1 MEEIMKKKGFKMPAV
16 FTILLAIIAVV
27 SIITQFVPG
36 VTPATF
42 ADFFMAPVNGFGDAL
57 DVSLFVLVIGGFLG
71 VVNET
76 GALNNGIGAVV
87 KKLNGKEI
95 LIIPIVMFLISLGG
109 TTYGMAEET
118 IALYAIVT
126 VTLLA
131 AGFDA
136 LVAVSTILFGSTA
149 GVMGSTVN
157 PFVVS
162 AALDALAGAELDIAI
177 DPSIVIFVNGVAWL
191 AVYALFCVFTMS
203 YAKKVKADK
212 TKSLLSEE
220 DLATV
225 NERYGEGKGETED
238 TEFTG
243 KQKLV
248 LCVFAFAFIVMI
260 MSVLP
265 WWSFNVT
272 IFDGWTSILTGAQF
286 GDWWFGDLTGWF
298 FWLAVIV
305 GLIYGYSDGKIVK
318 AFVAGACDMVSV
330 AFVIAVSRGISVVM
344 GSTGLSDV
352 ILNAAESA
360 LAGTSGIVFI
370 VGVYLLYIVLS
381 FLIPSSSGLAT
392 VSMPVIGGL
401 AARLGLPAEIVIC
414 ALSGASASINAISPT
429 SGVTMGGLEV
439 AGVGFGTWLKYAT
452 KVVVLAI
459 LLHMAILAVAMMIY
473 A

>member
-1 MEEIMKKKGFKMPAV
+1 MKKKGFKMPAV

-27 SIITQFVPG
+27 AIITNFIPG
-36 VTPATF
+36 LTPATF

-87 KKLNGKEI
+87 KKLNGREE

-109 TTYGMAEET
+109 TSYGMAEET
-118 IALYAIVT
+118 IALYALVT
-126 VTLLA
+126 ITLLA

-157 PFVVS
+157 PFAVS
-162 AALDALAGAELDIAI
+162 VSLDALKAAGMEPNASTVL
-177 DPSIVIFVNGVAWL
+177 FVNGISWL
-191 AVYALFCVFTMS
+191 AIYALFCVFTMN

-212 TKSLLSEE
+212 SKSLLSED
-220 DLATV
+220 DLA
-225 NERYGEGKGETED
+225 NINAKYGEGKGETEE

-248 LCVFAFAFIVMI
+248 LVVFAFAFVVMI

-265 WWSFNVT
+265 WYAFNIT
-272 IFDGWTSILTGAQF
+272 IFDGWTAVLTGYQF
-286 GDWWFGDLTGWF
+286 GDWWFGDLTAWF

-305 GLIYGYSDGKIVK
+305 GLIYGFSDGKIVK

-344 GSTGLSDV
+344 ASTGLDMMILDAASD
-352 ILNAAESA
+352 A
-360 LAGTSGIVFI
+360 LAGTSGIVFAI
-370 VGVYLLYIVLS
+370 GVYLLFIVLG

-392 VSMPVIGGL
+392 VSMPILGPL
-401 AARLGLPAEIVIC
+401 ANSLGLPAEIVVC

-439 AGVGFGTWLKYAT
+439 AGVGFGTWLKYCL
-452 KVVVLAI
+452 KVVILSI
-459 LLHMAILAVAMMIY
+459 LLHMVILSVAVVIVG
-473 A
+473 

>member
-1 MEEIMKKKGFKMPAV
+1 MKKKGFKMPAV

-27 SIITQFVPG
+27 AIITNFIPG
-36 VTPATF
+36 LTPATF

-87 KKLNGKEI
+87 KKLNGREE

-109 TTYGMAEET
+109 TSYGMAEET

-157 PFVVS
+157 PFAVS
-162 AALDALAGAELDIAI
+162 VSLDALKAAGLN
-177 DPSIVIFVNGVAWL
+177 PSPSTVLVVNGISWL
-191 AVYALFCVFTMS
+191 VCYVIFCVFTMS

-212 TKSLLSEE
+212 TKSLLSED
-220 DLATV
+220 DLA
-225 NERYGEGKGETED
+225 NINAKYGEGKGEAEE

-243 KQKLV
+243 KQKIV

-265 WWSFNVT
+265 WWSFGITV
-272 IFDGWTSILTGAQF
+272 FDGWTAVLTGYQF
-286 GDWWFGDLTGWF
+286 GDWWFGDLTAWF
-298 FWLAVIV
+298 FWLAVVV
-305 GLIYGYSDGKIVK
+305 GLVYGYSDGKIVK

-344 GSTGLSDV
+344 GSTGLDMM
-352 ILNAAESA
+352 ILDAASGA
-360 LAGTSGIVFI
+360 LAGTSGVVFA
-370 VGVYLLYIVLS
+370 VGVYLLFIILG

-392 VSMPVIGGL
+392 VSMPILGPL
-401 AARLGLPAEIVIC
+401 ANSLGIPAEVVVC

-439 AGVGFGTWLKYAT
+439 AGVGFGTWLKYAL
-452 KVVVLAI
+452 KVVILAI
-459 LLHMAILAVAMMIY
+459 LVHMAILAVATVVL

>member
-1 MEEIMKKKGFKMPAV
+1 MKKKGFKMPAV

-27 SIITQFVPG
+27 AIITNFIPG
-36 VTPATF
+36 LTPATF

-87 KKLNGKEI
+87 KKLNGREE

-109 TTYGMAEET
+109 TSYGMAEET
-118 IALYAIVT
+118 IALYSLVT
-126 VTLLA
+126 ITLLA

-157 PFVVS
+157 PFAVS
-162 AALDALAGAELDIAI
+162 VSLDALKAAGLTPNASTVL
-177 DPSIVIFVNGVAWL
+177 FVNGISWL
-191 AVYALFCVFTMS
+191 LIYVLFCVFTMN

-212 TKSLLSEE
+212 AATLLSEE
-220 DLATV
+220 DQA
-225 NERYGEGKGETED
+225 NIAAKYGDGKADDAED
-238 TEFTG
+238 SEFTG

-248 LCVFAFAFIVMI
+248 LIVFAFAFVVMI

-265 WWSFNVT
+265 WYAFGVT
-272 IFDGWTSILTGAQF
+272 IFDGWTAVLTGYQF
-286 GDWWFGDLTGWF
+286 GDWWFGDLTAWF

-344 GSTGLSDV
+344 GSTGLDMM
-352 ILNAAESA
+352 ILDMASEA
-360 LAGTSGIVFI
+360 LAGTSGIVFAI
-370 VGVYLLYIVLS
+370 GVYALFIVLG

-392 VSMPVIGGL
+392 VSMPILGPL
-401 AARLGLPAEIVIC
+401 ANSLGLPAEIVVC

-439 AGVGFGTWLKYAT
+439 AGVGFGTWLKYCL
-452 KVVVLAI
+452 KVVIVSI
-459 LLHMAILAVAMMIY
+459 LLHMVILSVAMMVV

>member
-1 MEEIMKKKGFKMPAV
+1 MKKKGFKMPAV

-27 SIITQFVPG
+27 AIITNFIPG
-36 VTPATF
+36 LTPATF

-87 KKLNGKEI
+87 KKLNGREE

-109 TTYGMAEET
+109 TSYGMAEET

-157 PFVVS
+157 PFAVS
-162 AALDALAGAELDIAI
+162 VSLDALKAAGLN
-177 DPSIVIFVNGVAWL
+177 PSPSTVLVVNGISWL
-191 AVYALFCVFTMS
+191 VCYAIFCVFTMS

-212 TKSLLSEE
+212 TKSLLSED
-220 DLATV
+220 DLA
-225 NERYGEGKGETED
+225 NINAKYGEGKGEAEE

-248 LCVFAFAFIVMI
+248 LIVFAFAFIVMI

-265 WWSFNVT
+265 WWSFGITV
-272 IFDGWTSILTGAQF
+272 FDGWTAVLTGYQF
-286 GDWWFGDLTGWF
+286 GDWWFGDLTAWF

-305 GLIYGYSDGKIVK
+305 GLVYGYSDGKIVK

-344 GSTGLSDV
+344 GSTGLDML
-352 ILNAAESA
+352 ILDAASGA
-360 LAGTSGIVFI
+360 LAGTSGVVFA
-370 VGVYLLYIVLS
+370 VGVYLLFIILG

-392 VSMPVIGGL
+392 VSMPILGPL
-401 AARLGLPAEIVIC
+401 ANSLGIPAEVVVC

-439 AGVGFGTWLKYAT
+439 AGVGFGTWLKYAL
-452 KVVVLAI
+452 KVVILAI
-459 LLHMAILAVAMMIY
+459 LVHMAILAVATVVL